1 MHHMPSSGNFVHPI
15 TKKIKYFCFNFSVI
29 LLEGMSLTIFV
40 NTFLPFF
47 GELVRG
53 TTFKFRLCLHFIKTD
68 SATLMVPSTVYFPAV
83 LRTRNFLVTTLATPI
98 SWQQM
103 GSQWPAQGTLI
114 L

>member
-1 MHHMPSSGNFVHPI
+1 MHHMPSSGSFVHPI
-15 TKKIKYFCFNFSVI
+15 TKKIKIFFFNFSVI
-29 LLEGMSLTIFV
+29 LLEGMSLKIFV

-53 TTFKFRLCLHFIKTD
+53 TTFKFRLCLPFIKTD

-83 LRTRNFLVTTLATPI
+83 LRTQTNFLVTTLETPI

-103 GSQWPAQGTLI
+103 G
-114 L
+114 